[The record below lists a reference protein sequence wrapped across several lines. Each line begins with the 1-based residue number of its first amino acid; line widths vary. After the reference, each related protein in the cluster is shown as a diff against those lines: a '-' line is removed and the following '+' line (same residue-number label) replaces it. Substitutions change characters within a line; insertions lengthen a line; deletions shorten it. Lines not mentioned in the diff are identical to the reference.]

1 MSTRYIGCDAHI
13 ASCSFHVMD
22 QEGKSLDWR
31 TMETNGS
38 KLVSYLREIPGK
50 KKLVIEETNLSRWL
64 YSILSKE
71 VDEMIVCNPG
81 KNRLLSQGAKTDR
94 VDAKKLA
101 ELLRGNFLQAV
112 YHGGGAREELRDLV
126 SGYLDLIQEFVRI
139 KCQYKALFR
148 SQGQRQAGRE
158 VYEEESFLKD
168 LGKGP
173 KHFVGEKIFERL
185 AVMEEQRL
193 KYVKE
198 LERQATKFP
207 EMKYLKTI
215 PGIKTIQACKIV
227 AMVTTPERFATK
239 YKFYSYCGLVK
250 HDCESD
256 GRSYGKRGGQFNHV
270 LKSVFRSAGVVVL
283 RGSSALR
290 REYDRMRSQSVSHD
304 DAYNAICRRIA
315 AISLAVWKRKEKYND
330 HLIDKKK
337 EPIQP

>member
-1 MSTRYIGCDAHI
+1 MCMSYIGCDAHI
-13 ASCSFHVMD
+13 SSCTFHIVD

-38 KLVSYLREIPGK
+38 KLVSYLRGIPGK

-81 KNRLLSQGAKTDR
+81 KNRLLGQGAKTDR
-94 VDAKKLA
+94 VDAEKLA
-101 ELLRGNFLQAV
+101 QLLRGNFLQAV

-148 SQGQRQAGRE
+148 SRGYRKAGRE
-158 VYEEESFLKD
+158 VYEEEGFLKD

-185 AVMEEQRL
+185 GVMEDQRL
-193 KYVKE
+193 KYVGE
-198 LERQATKFP
+198 MERQAPKFP
-207 EMKYLKTI
+207 EMKFLKTI
-215 PGIKTIQACKIV
+215 PGIKTIQAFKIV
-227 AMVTTPERFATK
+227 AMVTTPERFLTK
-239 YKFYSYCGLVK
+239 YKFFSYCGLVK

-256 GRSYGKRGGQFNHV
+256 GRSYGRRAGQYNHV
-270 LKSVFRSAGVVVL
+270 LKSVFRSAGLVVL

-290 REYDRMRSQSVSHD
+290 REYDRMRSRGIPHD
-304 DAYNAICRRIA
+304 AAYNATCRRIA
-315 AISLAVWKRKEKYND
+315 ALTLAVWKRKEKYND
-330 HLIDKKK
+330 HLIEKKT
-337 EPIQP
+337 IQP